1 MKQKGAYFHDIQ
13 FCPYHPKA
21 LVKKYKKK
29 TGLRKPG
36 NLMIKN
42 IEKKWLLNKNKSFMI
57 GDKFKDKET
66 AKKSKI
72 YFEYVKNN
80 LLIQIK
86 SIIKKLDRKNKKL
99 L

>member
-1 MKQKGAYFHDIQ
+1 
-13 FCPYHPKA
+13 
-21 LVKKYKKK
+21 
-29 TGLRKPG
+29 
-36 NLMIKN
+36 MIKN
-42 IEKKWLLNKNKSFMI
+42 IEKKWLLNKSKSFMI

-66 AKKSKI
+66 AKKSQI

-86 SIIKKLDRKNKKL
+86 SIIKKLDRNNKKL

>member
-1 MKQKGAYFHDIQ
+1 MKKKGAYFHDIQ

-42 IEKKWLLNKNKSFMI
+42 IEKKWLINKSKSFMI
-57 GDKFKDKET
+57 GDSLIDKK
-66 AKKSKI
+66 AAQKSKLNFK
-72 YFEYVKNN
+72 YAEKN
-80 LLIQIK
+80 LYKQVK
-86 SIIKKLDRKNKKL
+86 SIIK
-99 L
+99 